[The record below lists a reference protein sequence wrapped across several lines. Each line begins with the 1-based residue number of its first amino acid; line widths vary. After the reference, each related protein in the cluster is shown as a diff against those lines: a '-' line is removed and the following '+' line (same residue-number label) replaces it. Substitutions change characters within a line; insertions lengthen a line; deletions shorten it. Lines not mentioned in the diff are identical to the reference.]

1 MRSPAGVLLL
11 AAVLLTGCAEEI
23 PAPLLHEVRYSER
36 EARVS
41 ARGELEAEA
50 ATAIQAPMAGPS
62 KVIAWLAPEYSSV
75 KKGDVIVRFDA
86 QQMRQQRQW
95 AQGDL
100 ALTEEDLREKH
111 GALDTEQAGTLLDI
125 GQVASEKTFAE
136 KFAVEDDRI
145 KSRLEILDDQLD
157 TRYLQSKLEFLDWK
171 NNRFATSADG
181 EVEVLSV
188 QQDKHS
194 AKIERLEEGLSELEI
209 LAPHDGLITYESN
222 WRGEKAQVGK
232 RIWPG
237 RKVGDL
243 PDVSVMQA
251 RLHVLD
257 REAVGLK
264 VGQPI
269 SLWFE
274 TEPDWHFVASVK
286 SISAAPSSIERG
298 NPQKFYEVI
307 AAFEE
312 QYPDRFK
319 LGRGVRGEIR
329 VAAAVRRIEIPVQC
343 LFQDAD
349 GAYVWVYENGVFKR
363 RIVTVGSATP
373 THIEIVQGLGPGEK
387 IALYEVSGDSSFG
400 GESRQ

>member
-1 MRSPAGVLLL
+1 MRIPAGIALSATIFLF
-11 AAVLLTGCAEEI
+11 GCADEI
-23 PAPLLHEVRYSER
+23 SAPLLHEVRYSER
-36 EARVS
+36 EALVP

-50 ATAIQAPMAGPS
+50 ATAIQAPMVGPS

-86 QQMRQQRQW
+86 QLMQQQRQW

-136 KFAVEDDRI
+136 KFAVDDDRI

-157 TRYLQSKLEFLDWK
+157 TRFLESKLEFLDWK
-171 NNRFATSADG
+171 NKRFATSADG

-209 LAPHDGLITYESN
+209 LAPHDGLITYEAN

-251 RLHVLD
+251 RLYVLD
-257 REAVGLK
+257 REAVG
-264 VGQPI
+264 VREGQPVT
-269 SLWFE
+269 LWFE
-274 TEPDWHFVASVK
+274 TEPDWQFAASVK
-286 SISAAPSSIERG
+286 SVSAAPSSIERG

-307 AAFEE
+307 AAFDE
-312 QYPDRFK
+312 QHPERFK
-319 LGRGVRGEIR
+319 LGRGVRGQIR
-329 VAAAVRRIEIPVQC
+329 VASAKRRIEIPIQC

-349 GAYVWVYENGVFKR
+349 GAYVWVYKNQTYQR
-363 RIVTVGSATP
+363 RIVTIGSATP
-373 THIEIVQGLGPGEK
+373 THIEIVQGLAPGEK
-387 IALYEVSGDSSFG
+387 IALYEVSSDSSAG
-400 GESRQ
+400 RELGL

>member
-1 MRSPAGVLLL
+1 MRALEGFLLSI
-11 AAVLLTGCAEEI
+11 AMLLTGCADETS
-23 PAPLLHEVRYSER
+23 APLLHEVHYSER
-36 EARVS
+36 EALVP

-50 ATAIQAPMAGPS
+50 ATAIQAPMVGPS
-62 KVIAWLAPEYSSV
+62 KVIAWLAPEYSRV

-86 QQMRQQRQW
+86 QLMQQQRQW

-111 GALDTEQAGTLLDI
+111 GSLDTEQAGTLLDI
-125 GQVASEKTFAE
+125 GQVISEKNFAE

-157 TRYLQSKLEFLDWK
+157 TRYLESKLEFLDWK

-209 LAPHDGLITYESN
+209 LAPHDGLVTYEAN

-243 PDVSVMQA
+243 PDVSAMQA
-251 RLHVLD
+251 RLQVLD
-257 REAVGLK
+257 REAVGIRP
-264 VGQPI
+264 GQPVV
-269 SLWFE
+269 LWFE
-274 TEPDWHFVASVK
+274 TEPDWRFAATVQ

-307 AAFEE
+307 AAFDE

-319 LGRGVRGEIR
+319 LGRGVRGQIR
-329 VAAAVRRIEIPVQC
+329 VAPAERRMEIPIQC
-343 LFQDAD
+343 LFQDSD
-349 GAYVWVYENGVFKR
+349 GAYVWVYQNGVFKR
-363 RIVTVGSATP
+363 RMVTIGPATP
-373 THIEIVQGLGPGEK
+373 THIEITRGLAPGEQ
-387 IALYEVSGDSSFG
+387 IALYDVSGDSPASEDLG
-400 GESRQ
+400 R